1 MTRSV
6 VALACLL
13 GILLLGCD
21 TNEPEGVRVVRYDG
35 PPITI
40 QSAAAEGWKVDIDD
54 SGLVTIRTDTT
65 NPGFIREINGIWTL
79 VLLDTGSVLP
89 DFVSLTVT
97 GPSGRTATLVSG
109 TIYIQDW
116 DLSQVISGHVV
127 GRTIPPSST
136 SGDDT
141 KQLIVFWS
149 EVAQSSPSR

>member
-1 MTRSV
+1 MKRSA

-13 GILLLGCD
+13 GVFLLGCD
-21 TNEPEGVRVVRYDG
+21 TNEPEGVRVVRYEG
-35 PPITI
+35 PPIDI
-40 QSAAAEGWKVDIDD
+40 NSARGWTVDIDG

-65 NPGFIREINGIWTL
+65 HPGFVRDINGIWTL
-79 VLLDTGSVLP
+79 VLLDTRTALP
-89 DFVSLTVT
+89 DFVSLAVA
-97 GPSGRTATLVSG
+97 GPSGRSATLVSG

-136 SGDDT
+136 SGDDA